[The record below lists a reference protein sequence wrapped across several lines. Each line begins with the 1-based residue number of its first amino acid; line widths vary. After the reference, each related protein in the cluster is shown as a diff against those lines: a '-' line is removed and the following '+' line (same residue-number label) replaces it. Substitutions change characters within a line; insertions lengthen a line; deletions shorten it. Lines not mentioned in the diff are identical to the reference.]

1 MKMLISGNWVDS
13 SNKETI
19 EVTNPYDGKLLET
32 VPNAAKEDVDTAIAD
47 AVKAQ
52 KVWNK
57 VIIRERAKILR
68 RYLTLL
74 EKNREDLARTLTLE
88 TGKPIFDSYGEI
100 DSVYMTFESSVEI
113 VKHHYGKTMP
123 MGIEGGYDDDLQ
135 VTVHEPL
142 GVIACI
148 VPFNFPAAL
157 WAFKAGPALMAG
169 NAIVVKPATSNPLSV
184 MKLMGLLVEAGVT
197 PGAVQCI
204 TGRGATV
211 GNWMSGHPDIAQV
224 NLTGGVE
231 AGKEIARHA
240 AENLTA
246 YKFELGGNDPLIICA
261 DCDMDLAVNEA
272 GDKTRN
278 AGQCCSGAKRFIVH
292 ESIKDEFVS
301 RLIEERLK
309 TVKEGDLL
317 DINTDFGV
325 LISEK
330 AAKEVESQ
338 VQHTMDQGAKLVY
351 GGVRRGAYYMPTVLD
366 KFELGGN
373 DPLIICADCDMDLAV
388 NEAGDKTR
396 NAGQCCSGA
405 KRFIVHESIKDE
417 FVSRLIEERL
427 KTVKEGDLLDINTDF
442 GVLISEKAAK
452 EVESQVQHTMDQGA
466 KLVYGGVRRGAYYM
480 PTVLD
485 NCTKDM
491 DICNDMEIFGPVFPV
506 FTFKTLDEAIE
517 IAETSEYG
525 LSAGV
530 ITENLKDAMKV
541 AASLQTGM
549 VAVNGSGGFRAQE
562 LPFGGGKKMSGNSRE
577 CMSSVLEEVTQEKS
591 IIFRYA
597 MKKYNET

>member
-1 MKMLISGNWVDS
+1 MKMLITGKWVDAS
-13 SNKETI
+13 SGETI
-19 EVTNPYDGKLLET
+19 EVTNPYDGSLLDT
-32 VPNAAKEDVDTAIAD
+32 VPSAAKEDTDR
-47 AVKAQ
+47 AVAEAAQAQ
-52 KVWNK
+52 KVWNR
-57 VIIRERAKILR
+57 VIVRERAGILR
-68 RYLTLL
+68 RYLELL
-74 EKNREDLARTLTLE
+74 KENRDDLARTLTLE
-88 TGKPIFDSYGEI
+88 TGKPVFDSYGEI
-100 DSVYMTFESSVEI
+100 DSVYMTFESAIEI
-113 VKHHYGKTMP
+113 VKHHYGKSMP
-123 MGIEGGYDDDLQ
+123 MGIEGGYDNDLQ

-169 NAIVVKPATSNPLSV
+169 NAIVVKPATSNPLTV
-184 MKLMGLLVEAGVT
+184 LKLMGLLVEAGVT
-197 PGAVQCI
+197 PGAVQCV

-211 GNWMSGHPDIAQV
+211 GNWLSDHPQVAQV
-224 NLTGGVE
+224 NMTGGVE
-231 AGKEIARHA
+231 AGREIARHA
-240 AENLTA
+240 AENLTSC
-246 YKFELGGNDPLIICA
+246 KFELGGNDPLIICA

-292 ESIKDEFVS
+292 ESIKDEFVK

-309 TVKEGDLL
+309 TVKEGDLMDL
-317 DINTDFGV
+317 DTDYGV

-330 AAKEVESQ
+330 AAMEVERQ
-338 VQHTMDQGAKLVY
+338 VQHT
-351 GGVRRGAYYMPTVLD
+351 
-366 KFELGGN
+366 
-373 DPLIICADCDMDLAV
+373 
-388 NEAGDKTR
+388 
-396 NAGQCCSGA
+396 
-405 KRFIVHESIKDE
+405 
-417 FVSRLIEERL
+417 VS
-427 KTVKEGDLLDINTDF
+427 
-442 GVLISEKAAK
+442 
-452 EVESQVQHTMDQGA
+452 QGA

-491 DICNDMEIFGPVFPV
+491 DVCKNMEIFGPLFPV

-517 IAETSEYG
+517 IAEASDYG
-525 LSAGV
+525 LSSGV
-530 ITENLKDAMKV
+530 ITNNLQDAMKV
-541 AASLQTGM
+541 AASLRTGM

-597 MKKYNET
+597 MKKYNEEV

>member
-1 MKMLISGNWVDS
+1 MKMLINGNWTDS
-13 SNKETI
+13 SDGEII
-19 EVTNPYDGKLLET
+19 EVTNPYDGSFLDT
-32 VPNAAKEDVDTAIAD
+32 VPSATKEDVDRAIEE
-47 AVKAQ
+47 AVAAQ
-52 KVWNK
+52 KKWNR

-68 RYLTLL
+68 KYLELL
-74 EKNREDLARTLTLE
+74 EEHREDLAKTLTLE
-88 TGKPIFDSYGEI
+88 TGKPVYDSYGEI
-100 DSVYMTFESSVEI
+100 DSVYMTFESAIEI

-169 NAIVVKPATSNPLSV
+169 NAIVVKPATSNPLTV
-184 MKLMGLLVEAGVT
+184 LKLMGLLIEAGVT
-197 PGAVQCI
+197 PGVVQCI

-211 GNWMSGHPDIAQV
+211 GNWISENPFIAQL

-240 AENLTA
+240 AENLTP

-292 ESIKDEFVS
+292 ESIKDVFVK

-309 TVKEGDLL
+309 TVKEGDLM
-317 DINTDFGV
+317 DIHTDFGV

-330 AAKEVESQ
+330 ASEEVERQ
-338 VQHTMDQGAKLVY
+338 VQHTIA
-351 GGVRRGAYYMPTVLD
+351 
-366 KFELGGN
+366 
-373 DPLIICADCDMDLAV
+373 
-388 NEAGDKTR
+388 
-396 NAGQCCSGA
+396 
-405 KRFIVHESIKDE
+405 
-417 FVSRLIEERL
+417 
-427 KTVKEGDLLDINTDF
+427 
-442 GVLISEKAAK
+442 
-452 EVESQVQHTMDQGA
+452 QGA

-485 NCTKDM
+485 NCTKEM
-491 DICNDMEIFGPVFPV
+491 DICRNMEIFGPVFPV
-506 FTFKTLDEAIE
+506 FTFRTLDEAIE
-517 IAETSEYG
+517 IAETSDYG
-525 LSAGV
+525 LSSGV
-530 ITENLKDAMKV
+530 ITNNLQDAMKV
-541 AASLQTGM
+541 AASLRTGM
-549 VAVNGSGGFRAQE
+549 VAV
-562 LPFGGGKKMSGNSRE
+562 K
-577 CMSSVLEEVTQEKS
+577 
-591 IIFRYA
+591 
-597 MKKYNET
+597 

>member
-1 MKMLISGNWVDS
+1 MKMLINGNWTDS
-13 SNKETI
+13 SDGEII
-19 EVTNPYDGKLLET
+19 EVTNPYDGSFLDT
-32 VPNAAKEDVDTAIAD
+32 VPSATKEDVDRAIEE
-47 AVKAQ
+47 AVAAQ
-52 KVWNK
+52 KKWNR

-68 RYLTLL
+68 KYLELL
-74 EKNREDLARTLTLE
+74 EEHREDLAKTLTLE
-88 TGKPIFDSYGEI
+88 TGKPVYDSYGEI
-100 DSVYMTFESSVEI
+100 DSVYMTFESAIEI

-169 NAIVVKPATSNPLSV
+169 NAIVVKPATSNPLTV
-184 MKLMGLLVEAGVT
+184 LKLIGLLIEAGVT
-197 PGAVQCI
+197 PGVVQCI

-211 GNWMSGHPDIAQV
+211 GNWISENPFIAQL

-240 AENLTA
+240 AENLTP

-292 ESIKDEFVS
+292 ESIKDVFVK

-309 TVKEGDLL
+309 TVKEGDLM
-317 DINTDFGV
+317 DIHTDFGV

-330 AAKEVESQ
+330 ASEEVERQ
-338 VQHTMDQGAKLVY
+338 VQHTIA
-351 GGVRRGAYYMPTVLD
+351 
-366 KFELGGN
+366 
-373 DPLIICADCDMDLAV
+373 
-388 NEAGDKTR
+388 
-396 NAGQCCSGA
+396 
-405 KRFIVHESIKDE
+405 
-417 FVSRLIEERL
+417 
-427 KTVKEGDLLDINTDF
+427 
-442 GVLISEKAAK
+442 
-452 EVESQVQHTMDQGA
+452 QGA

-485 NCTKDM
+485 NCTKEM
-491 DICNDMEIFGPVFPV
+491 DICRNMEIFGPVFPV
-506 FTFKTLDEAIE
+506 FTFRTLDEAIE
-517 IAETSEYG
+517 IAETSDYG
-525 LSAGV
+525 LSSGV
-530 ITENLKDAMKV
+530 ITNNLQDAMKV
-541 AASLQTGM
+541 AASLRTGM

-591 IIFRYA
+591 VIFRYA
-597 MKKYNET
+597 MKKYNENI

>member
-1 MKMLISGNWVDS
+1 MKMLINGNWTDS
-13 SNKETI
+13 SDGEII
-19 EVTNPYDGKLLET
+19 EVTNPYDGSFLDT
-32 VPNAAKEDVDTAIAD
+32 VPSATKEDVDRAIEE
-47 AVKAQ
+47 AVAAQ
-52 KVWNK
+52 KKWNR

-68 RYLTLL
+68 KYLELL
-74 EKNREDLARTLTLE
+74 EEHREDLAKTLTLE
-88 TGKPIFDSYGEI
+88 TGKPVYDSYGEI
-100 DSVYMTFESSVEI
+100 DSVYMTFESAIEI

-169 NAIVVKPATSNPLSV
+169 NAIVVKPATSNPLTV
-184 MKLMGLLVEAGVT
+184 LKLMGLLIEAGVT
-197 PGAVQCI
+197 PGVVQCI
-204 TGRGATV
+204 TGGGATV
-211 GNWMSGHPDIAQV
+211 GNWISENPFIAQL

-240 AENLTA
+240 AENLTP

-292 ESIKDEFVS
+292 ESIKDVFVK

-309 TVKEGDLL
+309 TVKEGDLM
-317 DINTDFGV
+317 DIHTDFGV

-330 AAKEVESQ
+330 ASEEVERQ
-338 VQHTMDQGAKLVY
+338 VQHTIA
-351 GGVRRGAYYMPTVLD
+351 
-366 KFELGGN
+366 
-373 DPLIICADCDMDLAV
+373 
-388 NEAGDKTR
+388 
-396 NAGQCCSGA
+396 
-405 KRFIVHESIKDE
+405 
-417 FVSRLIEERL
+417 
-427 KTVKEGDLLDINTDF
+427 
-442 GVLISEKAAK
+442 
-452 EVESQVQHTMDQGA
+452 QGA

-485 NCTKDM
+485 NCTKEM
-491 DICNDMEIFGPVFPV
+491 DICRNMEIFGPVFPV
-506 FTFKTLDEAIE
+506 FTFRTLDEAIE
-517 IAETSEYG
+517 IAETSDYG
-525 LSAGV
+525 LSSGV
-530 ITENLKDAMKV
+530 ITNNLQDAMKV
-541 AASLQTGM
+541 AASLRTGM

-591 IIFRYA
+591 VIFRYA
-597 MKKYNET
+597 MKKYNENI

>member
-1 MKMLISGNWVDS
+1 MKMLITGKWVDAAD
-13 SNKETI
+13 KAVI
-19 EVTNPYDGKLLET
+19 EVTNPYDGSYLDT
-32 VPNAAKEDVDTAIAD
+32 VPSATRQDVDTAIAD
-47 AVKAQ
+47 AASAQ
-52 KVWNK
+52 KKWNRI
-57 VIIRERAKILR
+57 IIRERAKILR
-68 RYLTLL
+68 RFLELL
-74 EKNREDLARTLTLE
+74 NENRDDLARTLTLE
-88 TGKPIFDSYGEI
+88 TGKPVFDSYGEI
-100 DSVYMTFESSVEI
+100 DSVYMTFESAIEI

-123 MGIEGGYDDDLQ
+123 MGIEGGYDNDLQ

-169 NAIVVKPATSNPLSV
+169 NAIVVKPATSNPLTV
-184 MKLMGLLVEAGVT
+184 LKLMGLLNEAGVT
-197 PGAVQCI
+197 PGAAQCV
-204 TGRGATV
+204 TGRGSTV
-211 GNWMSGHPDIAQV
+211 GNWISENPAVAQI
-224 NLTGGVE
+224 NLTGGVN
-231 AGKEIARHA
+231 AGKEIARRA
-240 AENLTA
+240 AEHLTD

-292 ESIKDEFVS
+292 ESIKDEFVR

-309 TVKEGDLL
+309 TVKEGDLMDL
-317 DINTDFGV
+317 NTDFGV
-325 LISEK
+325 LISED
-330 AAKEVESQ
+330 AAKEVERQ
-338 VQHTMDQGAKLVY
+338 VQHT
-351 GGVRRGAYYMPTVLD
+351 
-366 KFELGGN
+366 
-373 DPLIICADCDMDLAV
+373 I
-388 NEAGDKTR
+388 
-396 NAGQCCSGA
+396 
-405 KRFIVHESIKDE
+405 
-417 FVSRLIEERL
+417 
-427 KTVKEGDLLDINTDF
+427 
-442 GVLISEKAAK
+442 
-452 EVESQVQHTMDQGA
+452 DQGA

-491 DICNDMEIFGPVFPV
+491 DVCKNMEIFGPLFPI

-517 IAETSEYG
+517 IAETSDYG
-525 LSAGV
+525 LSSGV
-530 ITENLKDAMKV
+530 ITNNLQNAMKV
-541 AASLQTGM
+541 AASLRTGM

-597 MKKYNET
+597 MKEYNED

>member
-1 MKMLISGNWVDS
+1 MKMLINGNWTDS
-13 SNKETI
+13 SDGEII
-19 EVTNPYDGKLLET
+19 EVTNPYDGSFLDT
-32 VPNAAKEDVDTAIAD
+32 VPSATKEDVDRAIEE
-47 AVKAQ
+47 AVAAQ
-52 KVWNK
+52 KKWNR

-68 RYLTLL
+68 KYLELL
-74 EKNREDLARTLTLE
+74 EEHREDLAKTLTLE
-88 TGKPIFDSYGEI
+88 TGKPVYDSYGEI
-100 DSVYMTFESSVEI
+100 DSVYMTFESAIEI

-169 NAIVVKPATSNPLSV
+169 NAIVVKPATSNPLTV
-184 MKLMGLLVEAGVT
+184 LKLMGLLIEAGVT
-197 PGAVQCI
+197 PGVVQCI

-211 GNWMSGHPDIAQV
+211 GNWISENPFIAQL
-224 NLTGGVE
+224 NLTGGVG

-240 AENLTA
+240 AENLTP

-292 ESIKDEFVS
+292 ESIKDVFVK

-309 TVKEGDLL
+309 TVKEGDLM
-317 DINTDFGV
+317 DIHTDFGV

-330 AAKEVESQ
+330 ASEEVERQ
-338 VQHTMDQGAKLVY
+338 VQHTIA
-351 GGVRRGAYYMPTVLD
+351 
-366 KFELGGN
+366 
-373 DPLIICADCDMDLAV
+373 
-388 NEAGDKTR
+388 
-396 NAGQCCSGA
+396 
-405 KRFIVHESIKDE
+405 
-417 FVSRLIEERL
+417 
-427 KTVKEGDLLDINTDF
+427 
-442 GVLISEKAAK
+442 
-452 EVESQVQHTMDQGA
+452 QGA

-485 NCTKDM
+485 NCTKEM
-491 DICNDMEIFGPVFPV
+491 DICRNMEIFGPVFPV
-506 FTFKTLDEAIE
+506 FTFRTLDEAIE
-517 IAETSEYG
+517 IAETSDYG
-525 LSAGV
+525 LSSGV
-530 ITENLKDAMKV
+530 ITNNLQDAMKV
-541 AASLQTGM
+541 AASLRTGM

-591 IIFRYA
+591 VIFRYA
-597 MKKYNET
+597 MKKYNENI

>member
-1 MKMLISGNWVDS
+1 MKMLISGNWVDAS
-13 SNKETI
+13 SEDTL
-19 EVTNPYDGKLLET
+19 EVFNPFDGSLLDT
-32 VPNAAKEDVDTAIAD
+32 VPDAAKADVDKAVAD
-47 AVKAQ
+47 AVDAQ
-52 KVWNK
+52 KKWNR
-57 VIIRERAKILR
+57 VIVRERAKILR
-68 RYLTLL
+68 KFLGLL
-74 EKNREDLARTLTLE
+74 EENREELAKTLTLE

-100 DSVYMTFESSVEI
+100 DSVYMTFESSIEI
-113 VKHHYGKTMP
+113 VKHHYGKSMP
-123 MGIEGGYDDDLQ
+123 MGIEGGYDNDLQ

-169 NAIVVKPATSNPLSV
+169 NAIVVKPASSNPLTV
-184 MKLMGLLVEAGVT
+184 LKLMGLLVEAGVT

-211 GNWMSGHPDIAQV
+211 GNWISDNPAIAQV

-246 YKFELGGNDPLIICA
+246 YKFELGGNDPLIICS

-292 ESIKDEFVS
+292 ESVKDEFVR

-309 TVKEGDLL
+309 TVKEGDLM
-317 DINTDFGV
+317 DFDTDYGV

-330 AAKEVESQ
+330 AATEVESQ
-338 VQHTMDQGAKLVY
+338 VKHTISQGA
-351 GGVRRGAYYMPTVLD
+351 
-366 KFELGGN
+366 
-373 DPLIICADCDMDLAV
+373 
-388 NEAGDKTR
+388 
-396 NAGQCCSGA
+396 S
-405 KRFIVHESIKDE
+405 
-417 FVSRLIEERL
+417 
-427 KTVKEGDLLDINTDF
+427 
-442 GVLISEKAAK
+442 
-452 EVESQVQHTMDQGA
+452 
-466 KLVYGGVRRGAYYM
+466 LVYGGVRRGAYYM

-491 DICNDMEIFGPVFPV
+491 DVCKNMEIFGPVFPI
-506 FTFKTLDEAIE
+506 FTFRTLEEAIE
-517 IAETSEYG
+517 IAETSDYG
-525 LSAGV
+525 LSSGV
-530 ITENLKDAMKV
+530 ITNNLQDAMKV
-541 AASLQTGM
+541 AASLRTGM

-597 MKKYNET
+597 MKKYNEEG

>member
-1 MKMLISGNWVDS
+1 MKMLISGKWLDA

-19 EVTNPYDGKLLET
+19 EITNPYDGSYLDC
-32 VPNAAKEDVDTAIAD
+32 VPSATKEDVDRAISE
-47 AVKAQ
+47 AVPAQ
-52 KVWNK
+52 KEWNR
-57 VIIRERAKILR
+57 VIIRERAKVLR
-68 RYLTLL
+68 RFLELLTV
-74 EKNREDLARTLTLE
+74 NRDDLAKTLTLE
-88 TGKPIFDSYGEI
+88 TGKPVFDSYGEI
-100 DSVYMTFESSVEI
+100 DSVYMTFESAIEI

-123 MGIEGGYDDDLQ
+123 MGIEGGYDNDLQ

-169 NAIVVKPATSNPLSV
+169 NAIVVKPATSNPLTV
-184 MKLMGLLVEAGVT
+184 LKLMGLLVEAGVT
-197 PGAVQCI
+197 PGACQCI
-204 TGRGATV
+204 TGRGSTV
-211 GNWMSGHPDIAQV
+211 GNWISENPLVAQI
-224 NLTGGVE
+224 NLTGGVN
-231 AGKEIARHA
+231 AGKEIARRA
-240 AENLTA
+240 AENLTD

-292 ESIKDEFVS
+292 ESIKDEFVR

-317 DINTDFGV
+317 DLNTDYGV
-325 LISEK
+325 LISED
-330 AAKEVESQ
+330 AAKRVEEQ
-338 VQHTMDQGAKLVY
+338 VQHTVEQGAKLVY
-351 GGVRRGAYYMPTVLD
+351 GGVRRGAY
-366 KFELGGN
+366 F
-373 DPLIICADCDMDLAV
+373 
-388 NEAGDKTR
+388 
-396 NAGQCCSGA
+396 
-405 KRFIVHESIKDE
+405 
-417 FVSRLIEERL
+417 
-427 KTVKEGDLLDINTDF
+427 
-442 GVLISEKAAK
+442 
-452 EVESQVQHTMDQGA
+452 
-466 KLVYGGVRRGAYYM
+466 M

-491 DICNDMEIFGPVFPV
+491 DVCKNMEIFGPLFPI

-517 IAETSEYG
+517 IAETSDYG
-525 LSAGV
+525 LSSGV
-530 ITENLKDAMKV
+530 ITNNLADAMKV
-541 AASLQTGM
+541 AASLRTGM

-597 MKKYNET
+597 MKKYNEE

>member
-1 MKMLISGNWVDS
+1 MKMLISGKWTDS
-13 SNKETI
+13 SDKATLD
-19 EVTNPYDGKLLET
+19 VTNPYNGTLLEC
-32 VPNAAKEDVDTAIAD
+32 VPSATKEDVDRAIAD
-47 AVKAQ
+47 AAEAQ
-52 KVWNK
+52 KVWNR
-57 VIIRERAKILR
+57 VIIRERAIILR
-68 RYLTLL
+68 RYLGLL
-74 EKNREDLARTLTLE
+74 KKNREDLAKTLTLE

-100 DSVYMTFESSVEI
+100 DSVYMTFESSIEV
-113 VKHHYGKTMP
+113 VKHQYGKTMP
-123 MGIEGGYDDDLQ
+123 MGIEAGYDDDLQ

-157 WAFKAGPALMAG
+157 WAFKAGPALMSG
-169 NAIVVKPATSNPLSV
+169 NAIVVKPATSNPLTV

-204 TGRGATV
+204 TGRGSSV
-211 GNWMSGHPDIAQV
+211 GNWITDNPSIAMV
-224 NLTGGVE
+224 NLTGGVA

-240 AENLTA
+240 AENLTT

-292 ESIKDEFVS
+292 ESVKEEFVT

-309 TVKEGDLL
+309 TVKEGDLM
-317 DINTDFGV
+317 DIETDFGV

-330 AAKEVESQ
+330 AAMEVERQ
-338 VQHTMDQGAKLVY
+338 VQYTIDQGAKLVY
-351 GGVRRGAYYMPTVLD
+351 GGVR
-366 KFELGGN
+366 K
-373 DPLIICADCDMDLAV
+373 
-388 NEAGDKTR
+388 
-396 NAGQCCSGA
+396 
-405 KRFIVHESIKDE
+405 
-417 FVSRLIEERL
+417 
-427 KTVKEGDLLDINTDF
+427 
-442 GVLISEKAAK
+442 
-452 EVESQVQHTMDQGA
+452 
-466 KLVYGGVRRGAYYM
+466 GAYYM

-485 NCTKDM
+485 NCTKEM
-491 DICNDMEIFGPVFPV
+491 DICNDMEIFGPLFPI
-506 FTFKTLDEAIE
+506 FTFQTLDEAIE
-517 IAETSEYG
+517 IAEASHYG

-541 AASLQTGM
+541 AASLRTGM
-549 VAVNGSGGFRAQE
+549 VAVIGSGGFRAQE

-577 CMSSVLEEVTQEKS
+577 CLSSVLEEVTQEKS

-597 MKKYNET
+597 MKKYNEA

>member
-1 MKMLISGNWVDS
+1 MKMLLNGNWVDAK
-13 SNKETI
+13 NKQTMD
-19 EVTNPYDGKLLET
+19 VVNPYDGTLLDT
-32 VPNAAKEDVDTAIAD
+32 VPSADKEDVDLAIES
-47 AVKAQ
+47 AVQGQ
-52 KVWNK
+52 KTWYKKIV
-57 VIIRERAKILR
+57 RERAEILR
-68 RYLTLL
+68 RYLELI
-74 EKNREDLARTLTLE
+74 KRDRDDLARTLTLE

-100 DSVYMTFESSVEI
+100 DSVYMTFESSIEI

-169 NAIVVKPATSNPLSV
+169 NSIVVKPATSNPLCV
-184 MKLMGLLVEAGVT
+184 LKLMGLLVEAGVT
-197 PGAVQCI
+197 PEAVQCI
-204 TGRGATV
+204 TGRGSSV
-211 GNWMSGHPDIAQV
+211 GNWIVQNPSIAQV

-231 AGKEIARHA
+231 AGKSIAKSA
-240 AENLTA
+240 AENLTD

-292 ESIKDEFVS
+292 KSIKEEFMH

-309 TVKEGDLL
+309 TIKTGDLM
-317 DINTDFGV
+317 DMETDYGT

-330 AAKEVESQ
+330 AAMEVEKQ
-338 VQHTMDQGAKLVY
+338 VEKTIEQGARLVY
-351 GGVRRGAYYMPTVLD
+351 GGTRKGAFYEPTVLD
-366 KFELGGN
+366 H
-373 DPLIICADCDMDLAV
+373 V
-388 NEAGDKTR
+388 
-396 NAGQCCSGA
+396 
-405 KRFIVHESIKDE
+405 
-417 FVSRLIEERL
+417 
-427 KTVKEGDLLDINTDF
+427 TV
-442 GVLISEKAAK
+442 
-452 EVESQVQHTMDQGA
+452 
-466 KLVYGGVRRGAYYM
+466 
-480 PTVLD
+480 
-485 NCTKDM
+485 DM
-491 DICNDMEIFGPVFPV
+491 DIARDMEVFGPLFPIIE
-506 FTFKTLDEAIE
+506 FETLDEAIE
-517 IAETSEYG
+517 IAESSSYG

-530 ITENLKDAMKV
+530 ITENFKDAMKV
-541 AASLQTGM
+541 AASLKSGM

-562 LPFGGGKKMSGNSRE
+562 LPFGGKKMSGNSRE

-597 MKKYNET
+597 MKKYNESK

>member
-1 MKMLISGNWVDS
+1 MNMLISGNWVES
-13 SNKETI
+13 SDQKAI
-19 EVTNPYDGKLLET
+19 EVTNPYDGSLLDT
-32 VPNAAKEDVDTAIAD
+32 VPSATKEDVDRAIAD
-47 AVKAQ
+47 AATAQ
-52 KVWNK
+52 KKWNRI
-57 VIIRERAKILR
+57 IIRERAKILR
-68 RYLTLL
+68 RYLELL
-74 EKNREDLARTLTLE
+74 TEHRDDLARTLTLE
-88 TGKPIFDSYGEI
+88 TGKPVFDSYGEI
-100 DSVYMTFESSVEI
+100 DSVYMTFESSIEI
-113 VKHHYGKTMP
+113 VKHQYGKTIP

-135 VTVHEPL
+135 MTVHEPL

-169 NAIVVKPATSNPLSV
+169 NAIVVKPATSNPLTV
-184 MKLMGLLVEAGVT
+184 LKLMGLLVEAGVT
-197 PGAVQCI
+197 PGAVQCV

-211 GNWMSGHPDIAQV
+211 GNWISDNPSVAQV
-224 NLTGGVE
+224 NMTGGVE

-261 DCDMDLAVNEA
+261 DCDMDLAVNET

-292 ESIKDEFVS
+292 ESIKDEFVH

-309 TVKEGDLL
+309 TVKEGNLMDLS
-317 DINTDFGV
+317 TDFGV

-330 AAKEVESQ
+330 AAIEVEQQ
-338 VQHTMDQGAKLVY
+338 VQHTL
-351 GGVRRGAYYMPTVLD
+351 
-366 KFELGGN
+366 
-373 DPLIICADCDMDLAV
+373 
-388 NEAGDKTR
+388 
-396 NAGQCCSGA
+396 
-405 KRFIVHESIKDE
+405 
-417 FVSRLIEERL
+417 
-427 KTVKEGDLLDINTDF
+427 
-442 GVLISEKAAK
+442 
-452 EVESQVQHTMDQGA
+452 DQGA

-485 NCTKDM
+485 NCTIDM
-491 DICNDMEIFGPVFPV
+491 DVCKNMEIFGPVFPI

-517 IAETSEYG
+517 IAETSDYG
-525 LSAGV
+525 LSSGV
-530 ITENLKDAMKV
+530 ITNNLQDAMKV
-541 AASLQTGM
+541 AASLRTGM
-549 VAVNGSGGFRAQE
+549 VAINGSGGFRAQE

-597 MKKYNET
+597 MKKYNDN

>member
-1 MKMLISGNWVDS
+1 MKMLINGNWTDS
-13 SNKETI
+13 SDGEII
-19 EVTNPYDGKLLET
+19 EVTNPYDGSFLDT
-32 VPNAAKEDVDTAIAD
+32 VPSATKEDVDRAIEE
-47 AVKAQ
+47 AVAAQ
-52 KVWNK
+52 KKWNR

-68 RYLTLL
+68 KYLELL
-74 EKNREDLARTLTLE
+74 EEHREDLAKTLTLE
-88 TGKPIFDSYGEI
+88 TGKPVYDSYGEI
-100 DSVYMTFESSVEI
+100 DSVYMTFESAIEI

-169 NAIVVKPATSNPLSV
+169 NAIVVKPATSNPLTV
-184 MKLMGLLVEAGVT
+184 LKLMGLLIEAGVT
-197 PGAVQCI
+197 PGVVQCI

-211 GNWMSGHPDIAQV
+211 GNWISENPFIAQL

-240 AENLTA
+240 AENLTP

-292 ESIKDEFVS
+292 ESIKDVFVK

-309 TVKEGDLL
+309 TVKEGDLM
-317 DINTDFGV
+317 DIHTDFGV

-330 AAKEVESQ
+330 ASEEVERQ
-338 VQHTMDQGAKLVY
+338 VQHTIA
-351 GGVRRGAYYMPTVLD
+351 
-366 KFELGGN
+366 
-373 DPLIICADCDMDLAV
+373 
-388 NEAGDKTR
+388 
-396 NAGQCCSGA
+396 
-405 KRFIVHESIKDE
+405 
-417 FVSRLIEERL
+417 
-427 KTVKEGDLLDINTDF
+427 
-442 GVLISEKAAK
+442 
-452 EVESQVQHTMDQGA
+452 QGA

-485 NCTKDM
+485 NCTKEM
-491 DICNDMEIFGPVFPV
+491 DICRNMEIFGPVFPV
-506 FTFKTLDEAIE
+506 FTFRTLDEAIE
-517 IAETSEYG
+517 IAETSDYG
-525 LSAGV
+525 LSSGV
-530 ITENLKDAMKV
+530 ITNNLQDAMKV
-541 AASLQTGM
+541 AASLRTGM

-562 LPFGGGKKMSGNSRE
+562 IPFGGGKKMSGNSRE

-591 IIFRYA
+591 VIFRYA
-597 MKKYNET
+597 MKKYNENI

>member
-1 MKMLISGNWVDS
+1 MKMLISGSWVDAS
-13 SNKETI
+13 DKETI
-19 EVTNPYDGKLLET
+19 DVTNPYDGSFLDT
-32 VPNAAKEDVDTAIAD
+32 VPSASKEDVDKAIED
-47 AVKAQ
+47 AVAAQ
-52 KVWNK
+52 KVWNR
-57 VIIRERAKILR
+57 IIVRERAKILR
-68 RYLTLL
+68 KYLGLL
-74 EKNREDLARTLTLE
+74 EEHREDLAKTLTLE

-100 DSVYMTFESSVEI
+100 DSVYMTFESAIEI

-123 MGIEGGYDDDLQ
+123 MGIEGGYDNDLQ

-169 NAIVVKPATSNPLSV
+169 NAIVVKPATSNPLTV

-197 PGAVQCI
+197 PGAVQCV
-204 TGRGATV
+204 TGRGSVV
-211 GNWMSGHPDIAQV
+211 GNWISDNPAIAQV

-292 ESIKDEFVS
+292 ESIKDEFVK

-309 TVKEGDLL
+309 MVKEGDLL
-317 DINTDFGV
+317 DVNTDFGV

-330 AAKEVESQ
+330 AAIEVEKQ
-338 VQHTMDQGAKLVY
+338 VQHT
-351 GGVRRGAYYMPTVLD
+351 
-366 KFELGGN
+366 
-373 DPLIICADCDMDLAV
+373 I
-388 NEAGDKTR
+388 
-396 NAGQCCSGA
+396 
-405 KRFIVHESIKDE
+405 
-417 FVSRLIEERL
+417 
-427 KTVKEGDLLDINTDF
+427 
-442 GVLISEKAAK
+442 
-452 EVESQVQHTMDQGA
+452 DQGA

-491 DICNDMEIFGPVFPV
+491 DICKNMEIFGPLFPV

-517 IAETSEYG
+517 IAETSDYG
-525 LSAGV
+525 LSSGV
-530 ITENLKDAMKV
+530 ITNNFQDAMKV
-541 AASLQTGM
+541 AASLRTGM

-577 CMSSVLEEVTQEKS
+577 SLSKVMDEVTQIKS
-591 IIFRYA
+591 IVFRYA
-597 MKKYNET
+597 FNERK

>member
-1 MKMLISGNWVDS
+1 MKMLINGNWTDS
-13 SNKETI
+13 SDGEII
-19 EVTNPYDGKLLET
+19 EVTNPYDGSFLDT
-32 VPNAAKEDVDTAIAD
+32 VPSATKEDVDRAIEE
-47 AVKAQ
+47 AVAAQ
-52 KVWNK
+52 KKWNR

-68 RYLTLL
+68 KYLELL
-74 EKNREDLARTLTLE
+74 EEHREDLAKTLTLE
-88 TGKPIFDSYGEI
+88 TGKPVYDSYGEI
-100 DSVYMTFESSVEI
+100 DSVYMTFESAIEI

-157 WAFKAGPALMAG
+157 WAFMAGPALMAG
-169 NAIVVKPATSNPLSV
+169 NAIVVKPATSNPLTV
-184 MKLMGLLVEAGVT
+184 LKLMGLLIEAGVT
-197 PGAVQCI
+197 PGVVQCI

-211 GNWMSGHPDIAQV
+211 GNWISENPFIAQL

-240 AENLTA
+240 AENLTP

-292 ESIKDEFVS
+292 ESIKDVFVK

-309 TVKEGDLL
+309 TVKEGDLM
-317 DINTDFGV
+317 DIHTDFGV

-330 AAKEVESQ
+330 ASEEVERQ
-338 VQHTMDQGAKLVY
+338 VQHTIA
-351 GGVRRGAYYMPTVLD
+351 
-366 KFELGGN
+366 
-373 DPLIICADCDMDLAV
+373 
-388 NEAGDKTR
+388 
-396 NAGQCCSGA
+396 
-405 KRFIVHESIKDE
+405 
-417 FVSRLIEERL
+417 
-427 KTVKEGDLLDINTDF
+427 
-442 GVLISEKAAK
+442 
-452 EVESQVQHTMDQGA
+452 QGA

-485 NCTKDM
+485 NCTKEM
-491 DICNDMEIFGPVFPV
+491 DICRNMEIFGPVFPV
-506 FTFKTLDEAIE
+506 FTFRTLDEAIE
-517 IAETSEYG
+517 IAETSDYG
-525 LSAGV
+525 LSSGV
-530 ITENLKDAMKV
+530 ITNNLQDAMKV
-541 AASLQTGM
+541 AASLRTGM

-591 IIFRYA
+591 VIFRYA
-597 MKKYNET
+597 MKKYNENI

>member
-1 MKMLISGNWVDS
+1 MKMLINGEWVDAK
-13 SNKETI
+13 NKEVI
-19 EVTNPYDGKLLET
+19 EVTNPYDGSLVDT
-32 VPNAAKEDVDTAIAD
+32 IPSAAKEDIDQAIAS
-47 AVKAQ
+47 AVEGQ
-52 KVWNK
+52 KTWNK
-57 VIIRERAKILR
+57 KIIRERAEILR
-68 RYLTLL
+68 KFL
-74 EKNREDLARTLTLE
+74 ELVKKNREDLAITLTLE

-100 DSVYMTFESSVEI
+100 DSVYMTFESAIEI

-169 NAIVVKPATSNPLSV
+169 NAIVVKPATSNPLCV
-184 MKLMGLLVEAGVT
+184 LRLMGLLVEAGVT
-197 PGAVQCI
+197 PQAVQCV
-204 TGRGATV
+204 TGRGAKV
-211 GNWMSGHPDIAQV
+211 GNWIVENPGIAQV
-224 NLTGGVE
+224 NLTGGVA
-231 AGKEIARHA
+231 AGKEIAKKA
-240 AENLTA
+240 AENLTD

-292 ESIKDEFVS
+292 KSVKEEFMN

-309 TVKEGDLL
+309 TVKTGDLL
-317 DINTDFGV
+317 NIETDYGT
-325 LISEK
+325 LISER
-330 AAKEVESQ
+330 AAIEVEQQ
-338 VQHTMDQGAKLVY
+338 VQKTIDQGARLVY
-351 GGVRRGAYYMPTVLD
+351 GGGRKGAF
-366 KFELGGN
+366 FE
-373 DPLIICADCDMDLAV
+373 
-388 NEAGDKTR
+388 
-396 NAGQCCSGA
+396 
-405 KRFIVHESIKDE
+405 
-417 FVSRLIEERL
+417 
-427 KTVKEGDLLDINTDF
+427 
-442 GVLISEKAAK
+442 
-452 EVESQVQHTMDQGA
+452 
-466 KLVYGGVRRGAYYM
+466 

-485 NCTKDM
+485 NVTVDM
-491 DICNDMEIFGPVFPV
+491 DIARDMEVFGPLFPIIE
-506 FTFKTLDEAIE
+506 FETLDEAIA
-517 IAETSEYG
+517 IAEASSYG

-530 ITENLKDAMKV
+530 ITNDLQDAMKV
-541 AASLQTGM
+541 AGSLRSGM

-597 MKKYNET
+597 MKKYNESK

>member
-1 MKMLISGNWVDS
+1 MKMLISGKWTDS
-13 SNKETI
+13 SDKATL
-19 EVTNPYDGKLLET
+19 EVTNPYNDTLLEC
-32 VPNAAKEDVDTAIAD
+32 VPSATKEDVDRAIAD
-47 AVKAQ
+47 AAEAQ
-52 KVWNK
+52 KVWNR
-57 VIIRERAKILR
+57 VIIRERAIILR
-68 RYLTLL
+68 RYLGLL
-74 EKNREDLARTLTLE
+74 KKNREDLAKTLTLE

-100 DSVYMTFESSVEI
+100 DSVYMTFESSIEV
-113 VKHHYGKTMP
+113 VKHQYGKTMP
-123 MGIEGGYDDDLQ
+123 MGIEAGYDDDLQ

-157 WAFKAGPALMAG
+157 WAFKAGPALMSG
-169 NAIVVKPATSNPLSV
+169 NAIVVKPATSNPLTV

-204 TGRGATV
+204 TGRGSSV
-211 GNWMSGHPDIAQV
+211 GNWITDNPSIAMV
-224 NLTGGVE
+224 NLTGGVA

-240 AENLTA
+240 AENLTT

-292 ESIKDEFVS
+292 ESVKEEFVT

-309 TVKEGDLL
+309 TVKEGDLM
-317 DINTDFGV
+317 DIETDFGV

-330 AAKEVESQ
+330 AAREVERQ
-338 VQHTMDQGAKLVY
+338 VQYTIDQGAKLVY
-351 GGVRRGAYYMPTVLD
+351 GGVR
-366 KFELGGN
+366 K
-373 DPLIICADCDMDLAV
+373 
-388 NEAGDKTR
+388 
-396 NAGQCCSGA
+396 
-405 KRFIVHESIKDE
+405 
-417 FVSRLIEERL
+417 
-427 KTVKEGDLLDINTDF
+427 
-442 GVLISEKAAK
+442 
-452 EVESQVQHTMDQGA
+452 
-466 KLVYGGVRRGAYYM
+466 GAYYM

-485 NCTKDM
+485 NCTKEM
-491 DICNDMEIFGPVFPV
+491 DICNDMEIFGPLFPI
-506 FTFKTLDEAIE
+506 FTFQTLDEAIE
-517 IAETSEYG
+517 IAEASDYG

-541 AASLQTGM
+541 AASLRTGM

-577 CMSSVLEEVTQEKS
+577 CLSSVLEEVTQEKS

-597 MKKYNET
+597 MKKYNEA